1 MFLWNPHVVRCT
13 KCELRQQL
21 MTYVYS
27 VQAAALVD
35 HATSSQETSSLQMSH
50 SQATSVANPA
60 PVSET
65 SELSTEQ
72 SMSAEGI
79 GSVTHGRTLD
89 GEEKSDAESDN
100 SAAGHHRSPSNPAQ
114 NVRANESDSHFAPA
128 HHSAANVSHDDTSAS
143 VSDVGVV
150 KDVQIGALSS
160 EHKQKIAVL
169 SLIAGAAA
177 DSAAAGADLEP
188 AAGADLEPAAG
199 ADLEP
204 AAGADT
210 STNAEAHLPAAAE
223 ASASS
228 DSSDDDASRNILH
241 ALRSDAGVPEQWQV
255 VKASRKAPAH
265 TSKASD
271 RLTDR
276 HGAAATEQGAGSNA
290 KGRDRTYETH
300 PGQTSCQNGTEA
312 SFVAGKPM
320 RRSSSSASGLSWES
334 ASDAL
339 EGSDR

>member
-21 MTYVYS
+21 MAYVYC

-100 SAAGHHRSPSNPAQ
+100 SAAGHHRSPSSPAQ
-114 NVRANESDSHFAPA
+114 NVHANESESNFAPA
-128 HHSAANVSHDDTSAS
+128 HHIADNVSHDDTSAS

-150 KDVQIGALSS
+150 KDVQVGALSP

-177 DSAAAGADLEP
+177 DSA

-290 KGRDRTYETH
+290 KGRDRIYETH
-300 PGQTSCQNGTEA
+300 SGQTSCQNGTEA

>member
-1 MFLWNPHVVRCT
+1 M
-13 KCELRQQL
+13 
-21 MTYVYS
+21 
-27 VQAAALVD
+27 QAAALVD

-50 SQATSVANPA
+50 SQATFDANPA
-60 PVSET
+60 SVSEP
-65 SELSTEQ
+65 SELSAEQ
-72 SMSAEGI
+72 STSAEGI

-89 GEEKSDAESDN
+89 GEAQSDAESDN
-100 SAAGHHRSPSNPAQ
+100 SAAGRHRPPSNPSQ
-114 NVRANESDSHFAPA
+114 NVCANESDSHFAPA

-150 KDVQIGALSS
+150 KDVQVGALSP
-160 EHKQKIAVL
+160 EHKQNIAVL

-177 DSAAAGADLEP
+177 DLAAAEADS
-188 AAGADLEPAAG
+188 EPAAG

-210 STNAEAHLPAAAE
+210 
-223 ASASS
+223 SS

-241 ALRSDAGVPEQWQV
+241 ALRSDAGVPEQWQL

-265 TSKASD
+265 SGKASD

-276 HGAAATEQGAGSNA
+276 HCAAATEQGAGSNA
-290 KGRDRTYETH
+290 KGRDRIYETH
-300 PGQTSCQNGTEA
+300 SGQTSCQNGTEA